1 MFTMFTSL
9 FPFLWS
15 FLSPPTWIVY
25 ASHSNPG
32 LFSMAWVSCPATWL
46 PLHHFPPPE
55 NWTPRYLPP
64 FGGPIGDPPHAF
76 FVVFFIGKVWKKNR
90 VLRRQPRCSGGEI
103 QLSDFSCFVFQNIYN
118 ACAYVILGSAIGE
131 VSCWI
136 DAMPASYTRT
146 LNSLRAFR
154 YLHFQSNFFRAVHIL
169 AAPGRGRSGMRS
181 IYKLCV
187 D

>member
-76 FVVFFIGKVWKKNR
+76 FVVFFYWKSMKKKPSFETTTSLFR
-90 VLRRQPRCSGGEI
+90 WRDPTKWLLVLRFPKYIQCMRICNTWQCDRRGKLLNRCYARLVHSYFEFIKSLPIFTFPEQLFSSGPYFGGPGAWPIWYEI
-103 QLSDFSCFVFQNIYN
+103 DL
-118 ACAYVILGSAIGE
+118 
-131 VSCWI
+131 
-136 DAMPASYTRT
+136 
-146 LNSLRAFR
+146 
-154 YLHFQSNFFRAVHIL
+154 
-169 AAPGRGRSGMRS
+169 
-181 IYKLCV
+181 
-187 D
+187 